1 MFRLQLWGVLA
12 LFRLEL
18 TSGGIGLCS
27 GFSYGVCWPLFRLEL
42 TSGGIGLGSVCWP
55 LFRLELCS
63 AHSEILNASI
73 ISTIMSSIIS
83 FFGLLILALCRLL
96 ILPSCRLRLH
106 CLLSICRLWCT
117 FCIGLGLFAFWNCL
131 FFCSCWLE
139 LALFRLGWC
148 ALCRLSPPWFRR
160 FWRFWSVL
168 AFASCCTALVQAQ
181 GLFLPSPAFPSPWLA
196 AATCEFLFSF
206 LCSHNWQPNRKAP
219 NALVQAHP
227 FESAFSFQTFFWLT
241 LGPCS
246 AT

>member
-1 MFRLQLWGVLA
+1 MGCA
-12 LFRLEL
+12 
-18 TSGGIGLCS
+18 GLCS
-27 GFSYGVCWPLFRLEL
+27 GLSCAVL
-42 TSGGIGLGSVCWP
+42 TQKSSMP
-55 LFRLELCS
+55 PSS
-63 AHSEILNASI
+63 AHHEQHHLLFWAAHS
-73 ISTIMSSIIS
+73 
-83 FFGLLILALCRLL
+83 GLVQAAHSALLQAQAP
-96 ILPSCRLRLH
+96 LPAQHLQALVHFLH
-106 CLLSICRLWCT
+106 WACP
-117 FCIGLGLFAFWNCL
+117 

-160 FWRFWSVL
+160 FWRFWSAL

-206 LCSHNWQPNRKAP
+206 LCSHNWQPNHKAP